1 MIFSTADESDAEVRM
16 KFAKELLEDLKEEGF
31 DVDPGLLTFEILM
44 YVVNSLLFVIY
55 EFSWIV

>member
-44 YVVNSLLFVIY
+44 YVVNSLLFVIN

>member
-31 DVDPGLLTFEILM
+31 DVDPGLLTFEM
-44 YVVNSLLFVIY
+44 YAVNSLLFVIY
-55 EFSWIV
+55 EFS

>member
-1 MIFSTADESDAEVRM
+1 MIFSTADESDTEVRM

-44 YVVNSLLFVIY
+44 YAGNSLLFVIY

>member
-1 MIFSTADESDAEVRM
+1 M

-44 YVVNSLLFVIY
+44 YAVNSLLFVIY